1 MSCATS
7 TMLQCQGDEPEA
19 CVPDLPVEALF
30 SSLYAELCRLA
41 RREVRR
47 NGAPGFVG
55 TQTVVHE
62 AWFRIGR
69 QTSLAFS
76 SNGRFLAYAARVMRG
91 LVVDRVRS
99 QYSQKRG
106 GEYFITSLGTD
117 NADQIAQ
124 PEYLE
129 ELSDTLDELARL
141 EPVLANVVEL
151 RFFCGFSLAEI
162 AVMQDCSERTVQRQW
177 EKARLLMY
185 RSLNPT

>member
-1 MSCATS
+1 MSCAS
-7 TMLQCQGDEPEA
+7 SLMPSCQGGEPGA
-19 CVPDLPVEALF
+19 PPDLPVEALF

-47 NGAPGFVG
+47 NGAPGFVS

-151 RFFCGFSLAEI
+151 KFFCGFSLAEI

-185 RSLNPT
+185 RSLSPT